1 MFSTN
6 TIWCFPY
13 INTFPSPKRLNTTFL
28 KKNTHATKKI
38 IHLENKKKPTT
49 KKTIAFRLIQFRRN
63 WVNMIV
69 FATPGENM
77 VYGLLKLAHPLF
89 FECFFCA
96 SFCFCGFS
104 CFSVLITAS
113 NQTYSM
119 SYYSHRVN
127 LHKSCCGCWLPRRVP
142 VLTPHTLFGQPH
154 SVAFVFSV
162 CFSSLFVGV

>member
-1 MFSTN
+1 
-6 TIWCFPY
+6 
-13 INTFPSPKRLNTTFL
+13 
-28 KKNTHATKKI
+28 
-38 IHLENKKKPTT
+38 
-49 KKTIAFRLIQFRRN
+49 
-63 WVNMIV
+63 MIV

-127 LHKSCCGCWLPRRVP
+127 LHKSCCGCWLPRRIP

-162 CFSSLFVGV
+162 CFSSLFVGVQRIVYDSYLLDISQSGEYTPRKAFNHETFFWTPLTSPISISSPYWFSHSF